1 MFIKFWYPKFILICL
16 DERRLQNAANQNDIN
31 TGRDPM
37 YCYIHVNKNVYY
49 NS

>member
-1 MFIKFWYPKFILICL
+1 MNIFIEFWYHELIFICL

-37 YCYIHVNKNVYY
+37 YYTDNKVYY
-49 NS
+49 N